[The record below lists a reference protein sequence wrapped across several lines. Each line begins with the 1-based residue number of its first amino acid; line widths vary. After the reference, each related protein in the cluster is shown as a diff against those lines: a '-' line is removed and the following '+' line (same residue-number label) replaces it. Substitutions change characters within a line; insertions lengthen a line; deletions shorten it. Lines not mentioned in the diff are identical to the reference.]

1 MTSQILAFDF
11 DGVICNG
18 LIEYFQTAW
27 RTYCKIWSPAET
39 APPDRLAE
47 RFYHLRPVIE
57 TGWEMPILIKAQLQ
71 GIAEVDLFQNWS
83 KIADTIVQQDKLRAP
98 EIGKLLDELR
108 DEWIASDLEG
118 WLSLH
123 QFYPGVVETL
133 QSLSDLQILPIIIT
147 TKEGRFVR
155 SLLGQQ
161 GIELS
166 DAQLYGK
173 EYGKPKHQVLREILE
188 RDRPSAIA
196 FIEDRLKT
204 LQVIQKYSDLN
215 TVQLYLADWGYN
227 TQSEHEAAA
236 ENPTIQVIS
245 LSQLDPQSLLSPS
258 IQPSAK

>member
-1 MTSQILAFDF
+1 MTSKILAFDF

-39 APPDRLAE
+39 NPPDRLAE
-47 RFYHLRPVIE
+47 SFYRLRPVIE
-57 TGWEMPILIKAQLQ
+57 TGWEMPVLIKAQLQ
-71 GIAEVDLFQNWS
+71 GIAEAELLQNWVE
-83 KIADTIVQQDKLRAP
+83 IASAIVRQDGLNP
-98 EIGKLLDELR
+98 SDIGTELDGLR

-133 QSLSDLQILPIIIT
+133 QALCNSPIVPTIIT

-161 GIELS
+161 GIELPN
-166 DAQLYGK
+166 DRLYGK
-173 EYGKPKHQVLREILE
+173 ESGKPKHQVLREILE

-204 LQVIQKYSDLN
+204 LQSIQKYDDLN
-215 TVQLYLADWGYN
+215 TVKLYLADWGYN
-227 TQSEHEAAA
+227 TQSEREAAA
-236 ENPTIQVIS
+236 ENPAIQVIS
-245 LSQLDPQSLLSPS
+245 LDRLHPQSLL
-258 IQPSAK
+258 

>member
-27 RTYCKIWSPAET
+27 RTYCNIWSPAET
-39 APPDRLAE
+39 NPPDRLAE
-47 RFYHLRPVIE
+47 CFYRLRPVIE

-71 GIAEVDLFQNWS
+71 GIPEAEILQNWS
-83 KIADTIVQQDKLRAP
+83 DIADTIVQQNQLHAS
-98 EIGKLLDELR
+98 EIGKLLDSLR

-123 QFYPGVVETL
+123 QFYSGVVETL
-133 QSLSDLQILPIIIT
+133 KALCQSPILPIIIT

-166 DAQLYGK
+166 DTQLYGK

-204 LQVIQKYSDLN
+204 LQVIQKYDDLKA
-215 TVQLYLADWGYN
+215 VKLYLADWGYN
-227 TQSEHEAAA
+227 TQSEREAAA
-236 ENPTIQVIS
+236 ENATIQVIS
-245 LSQLDPQSLLSPS
+245 IRQLHPQSLL
-258 IQPSAK
+258 